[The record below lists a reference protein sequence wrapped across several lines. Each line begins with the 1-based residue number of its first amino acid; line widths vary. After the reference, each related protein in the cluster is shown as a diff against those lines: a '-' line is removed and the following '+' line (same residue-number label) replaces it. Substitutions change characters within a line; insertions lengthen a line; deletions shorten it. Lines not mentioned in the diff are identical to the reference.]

1 MNILVYLII
10 CFVVGLLGQ
19 HRSIGFVGFFLI
31 SLFLTPI
38 VSLVI
43 LLLAVERKPAQN
55 A

>member
-10 CFVVGLLGQ
+10 CFVVGLLGK

-31 SLFLTPI
+31 SIFLTPI
-38 VSLVI
+38 VSSVI